1 MILNGFL
8 MLGATLCAFQALRTK
23 QLLSAALWLACTSA
37 FVACL
42 LYALGAYAVAVI
54 ELSVGA
60 GLVTVLFVFGISIA
74 GEDAMGKPTLVPW
87 TIAGA
92 VALIAMGLVAWFTL
106 PTTAETV
113 TAVAEP
119 SFSIMLWEQRGLDVL
134 VQIGLIFA
142 GVLGI
147 LGILAEKEPA
157 PRPVL
162 EREQMATQTS
172 LAQPQPV
179 IIEGNAE
186 GALQEA
192 HA

>member
-37 FVACL
+37 LVACL

-106 PTTAETV
+106 PTTAETITSRCRAILLCHV
-113 TAVAEP
+113 VGTARTRCSGANW
-119 SFSIMLWEQRGLDVL
+119 SHLCGC
-134 VQIGLIFA
+134 A
-142 GVLGI
+142 GYFRHPGR
-147 LGILAEKEPA
+147 KRTSSP
-157 PRPVL
+157 PRL
-162 EREQMATQTS
+162 RTRTNGGSNQFGAATTR
-172 LAQPQPV
+172 
-179 IIEGNAE
+179 
-186 GALQEA
+186 
-192 HA
+192 HH